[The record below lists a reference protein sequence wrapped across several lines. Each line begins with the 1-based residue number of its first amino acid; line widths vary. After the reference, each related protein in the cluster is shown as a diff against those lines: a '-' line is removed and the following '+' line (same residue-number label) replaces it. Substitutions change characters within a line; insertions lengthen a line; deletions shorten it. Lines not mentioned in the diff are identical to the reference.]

1 MKSETFVNFLGY
13 KEPNLV
19 HLARCK
25 GMCRE
30 GGTAKSCVAT
40 SAREK
45 KVKIMVRSFLAGA
58 EPEEKLKEVVLEEH
72 LECGC
77 ECSKEVTAKCAGRLN
92 LGTCQCECGGREHAK
107 LVCGMRR
114 DMYWDYEA
122 CQCISKSVVPRG
134 VEDQLGC
141 DHYPVTV
148 RRGSRALDI
157 AGWVLLGSCLALVV
171 ILAAATWHYR

>member
-1 MKSETFVNFLGY
+1 M
-13 KEPNLV
+13 
-19 HLARCK
+19 
-25 GMCRE
+25 
-30 GGTAKSCVAT
+30 SCVAT

-45 KVKIMVRSFLAGA
+45 KVKMMVRSFLAGA

-77 ECSKEVTAKCAGRLN
+77 ECSEEVTAKCTGRLN
-92 LGTCQCECGGREHAK
+92 IDTCQCECGGREHAK

-141 DHYPVTV
+141 GYHPFSV
-148 RRGSRALDI
+148 RRGSMALDI
-157 AGWVLLGSCLALVV
+157 AGWVLLGSCLALVA
-171 ILAAATWHYR
+171 ILAAATWHYRSVCNSIKLNTLVKYPTPPSENIK